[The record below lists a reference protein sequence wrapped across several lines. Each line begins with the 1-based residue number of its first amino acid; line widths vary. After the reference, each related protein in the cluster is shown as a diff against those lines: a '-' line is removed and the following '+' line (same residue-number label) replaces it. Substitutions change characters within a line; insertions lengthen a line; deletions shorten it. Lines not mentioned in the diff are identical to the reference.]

1 MKEILVLLALA
12 LVYNGVDAVKEGV
25 ITYEQKVNL
34 HRRLPNPEM
43 KNMIP
48 EFQTSQS
55 LLLFSE
61 KEMLS
66 KPLEDEEADLESSNG
81 NGMVMRFRRP
91 TSIIYRNFSTDQ
103 KLEQMEFFGKNYL
116 VEGVNKQM
124 PWKVTGEMEKVAG
137 YDCMKAT
144 LKDST
149 NMQPRTVIAWFTN
162 DIPVSAGPGQFGSLP
177 GMILKVDVNDGEMI
191 YTATK
196 IEGRP
201 LKKGEITVPSK
212 GKKMNEDEFRKMM
225 KEEME
230 KMGAQGGRM
239 IIRQ

>member
-12 LVYNGVDAVKEGV
+12 LVYNGVDSLKEGV
-25 ITYEQKVNL
+25 ITYEQKMNL

-43 KNMIP
+43 KNMVP

-61 KEMLS
+61 QEVLS
-66 KPLEDEEADLESSNG
+66 KPIEEEEADLESSNG
-81 NGMVMRFRRP
+81 GMVMRFRRP
-91 TSIIYRNFSTDQ
+91 TSIIYRNFSTNQ

-116 VEGVNKQM
+116 VDGVNKQL

-144 LKDST
+144 LKDSA
-149 NMQPRTVIAWFTN
+149 NMQPRNIIAWFTN

-177 GMILKVDVNDGEMI
+177 GMILKVDVNEGEVI

-201 LKKGEITVPSK
+201 LKKGEITAPSK
-212 GKKMNEDEFRKMM
+212 GKKMTEDEFREMM
-225 KEEME
+225 KEEMK
-230 KMGAQGGRM
+230 KMGAQGGMR
-239 IIRQ
+239 INRQ